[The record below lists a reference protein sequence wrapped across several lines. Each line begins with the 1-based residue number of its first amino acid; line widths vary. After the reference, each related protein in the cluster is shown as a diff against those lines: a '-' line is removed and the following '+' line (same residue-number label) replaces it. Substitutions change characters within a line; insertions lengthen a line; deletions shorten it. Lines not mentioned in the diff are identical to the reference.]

1 MNTGEIMLIQ
11 NIYYA
16 FIGIVAAAL
25 GGNEILMAV
34 QFYFGRRRELYFK
47 TGREW
52 DIRARDGVGLLLVG
66 IGLFFGFLFN
76 NMGFM
81 LSIPCFFVPL
91 WFSVASWL
99 MNLRP
104 PNWVYHF
111 EKGRAGNEL
120 EYIKQRGAEL
130 LMRYPKTFP
139 RMINNPD
146 GWETWVMTII

>member
-1 MNTGEIMLIQ
+1 MNNGEIMLIQ

-16 FIGIVAAAL
+16 FIGIAAAAL
-25 GGNEILMAV
+25 GGNEVLMAV

-81 LSIPCFFVPL
+81 LSIPCFFVPIC
-91 WFSVASWL
+91 F
-99 MNLRP
+99 
-104 PNWVYHF
+104 WVYHF

-120 EYIKQRGAEL
+120 EYSNSAGR
-130 LMRYPKTFP
+130 
-139 RMINNPD
+139 NC
-146 GWETWVMTII
+146 

>member
-1 MNTGEIMLIQ
+1 VDYDGHLALTVYYEYGEIMLIQ
-11 NIYYA
+11 NVYYA
-16 FIGIVAAAL
+16 FIGIAAAAL
-25 GGNEILMAV
+25 GGNEVLMAV

-52 DIRARDGVGLLLVG
+52 DIRAQDGVGLLLVG

-81 LSIPCFFVPL
+81 LSIPCFFVPI
-91 WFSVASWL
+91 WF
-99 MNLRP
+99 
-104 PNWVYHF
+104 WVYHF

-130 LMRYPKTFP
+130 LIRYPKTFP
-139 RMINNPD
+139 RMAGKP
-146 GWETWVMTII
+146 G